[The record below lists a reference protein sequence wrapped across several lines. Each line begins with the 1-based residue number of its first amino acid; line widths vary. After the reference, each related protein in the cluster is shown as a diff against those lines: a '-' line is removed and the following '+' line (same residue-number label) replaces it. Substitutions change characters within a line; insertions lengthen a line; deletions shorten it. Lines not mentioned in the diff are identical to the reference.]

1 MHPYHTS
8 TLPVR
13 QPPSAE
19 SRKEVYNTAGVQERW
34 KQRCEHVA
42 DAEEPGQ
49 AGVDGAGNLGSLPP
63 PPLVN
68 GLPPDGNNTKRARL
82 SEFQSTVDSRRLEG
96 QEQQAP
102 ARAGRRQ
109 HHADISQPA
118 QVAAYTLQLPPAQQ
132 SPAEQ
137 VPAERGASQLAS
149 QALQRP
155 VTLPEAI
162 RMTNSRKTVPADS
175 SMPTGHPIAPVHS
188 PLGPPVPG
196 KSHLPLIQPV
206 HLLMAAVQ

>member
-1 MHPYHTS
+1 MHLYHTS

-13 QPPSAE
+13 QAPGAE
-19 SRKEVYNTAGVQERW
+19 SRKEVYNTAGAQERW
-34 KQRCEHVA
+34 KQRSERVA

-68 GLPPDGNNTKRARL
+68 GLPPDGNNTKRAKL
-82 SEFQSTVDSRRLEG
+82 SKPQSTVDSRRLEG
-96 QEQQAP
+96 QKQQAP

-109 HHADISQPA
+109 HHADISQPV
-118 QVAAYTLQLPPAQQ
+118 QVAAHTLQLPPAQQ
-132 SPAEQ
+132 SLAEQ
-137 VPAERGASQLAS
+137 GASQLAS
-149 QALQRP
+149 QAPQRP

-162 RMTNSRKTVPADS
+162 WMTTSRKTVPADS
-175 SMPTGHPIAPVHS
+175 SVPTGHPIAPVHS

-206 HLLMAAVQ
+206 HLLMAALQ